1 MSKQIVYLVD
11 EQPTELSANR
21 RALETILGDAGLT
34 VEELLPTKRLADYNR
49 LVAAPTTVAFIID
62 QKLRVSGDVNYSG
75 IEMASHLRA
84 INPKL
89 PIYIL
94 TNYPDDHE
102 LGGGNDRTV
111 EDIIPKKDLTYPKH
125 DKALRFKAR
134 FLRRIAVFQ
143 DVLSQ
148 HEQKFH
154 SLLTKSLRQSL
165 TAAEQREL
173 NELQEVRLAPIQAA
187 ELEDI
192 ASLGKSIEELKKVL
206 KTAKKAEK

>member
-34 VEELLPTKRLADYNR
+34 IKELLPTTRLADYNR
-49 LVAAPTTVAFIID
+49 LVASPTTVAFIID
-62 QKLRVSGDVNYSG
+62 QKLRVSGDANYSG
-75 IEMASHLRA
+75 IEMASHLRS

-111 EDIIPKKDLTYPKH
+111 EDIIPKKDLTYPNH

-134 FLRRIAVFQ
+134 FLRHIAVFR

-148 HEQKFH
+148 REQRFH
-154 SLLTKSLRQSL
+154 SLLTKSLRQNLS
-165 TAAEQREL
+165 AVEQREL

-192 ASLGKSIEELKKVL
+192 ASLGKSIEELKKAL
-206 KTAKKAEK
+206 KTAKKGEK

>member
-206 KTAKKAEK
+206 KTAKKSEK